1 MPAEKHGGLSAAI
14 WMMICCLLPIMA
26 IYVLKAMGVVVSPM
40 ILLLLMILCWLAMA
54 GHMSKGGHAHD
65 HGNSNAK
72 EVADSESG
80 DEVDDELID
89 TSEVFGSTHVKR
101 FGPAR
106 VIEGELLKE
115 PEAAFQQVK
124 ERLAEQ
130 DVTPILQEDE
140 YGQARLVLLPGSSE
154 DKRPNRGPLIHW
166 VLFIATIAT
175 TTWAGAL
182 HQGVNLLQ
190 EPGRFAIGLPYSLTL
205 MLILGA
211 HELGHY
217 FAARAHGVKVTL
229 PYFIPVPFALGTFGA
244 FISMKSLPADR
255 RALFDVAVAGPLAGL
270 VFAIPALWFG
280 LGQSQIV
287 EATGEPAVMMMHH
300 GTEVGSSV
308 LFAFIAKLALGEAIS
323 QGHDI
328 LLHPLAFAGWLGLI
342 VTALNLLPIGQ
353 LDGGHISDAMFGI
366 RRSTAISTVA
376 LFALLF
382 LGLFVWSGLLIWALI
397 AFFLAGSKGIASQN
411 DLVPLGA
418 GRYSLGVASL
428 VILFLILIPVPHA
441 FYESLGIHCPYL

>member
-1 MPAEKHGGLSAAI
+1 
-14 WMMICCLLPIMA
+14 MMICCLLPIMA
-26 IYVLKAMGVVVSPM
+26 IYALAAMGVVISPM

-54 GHMSKGGHAHD
+54 GHMSDGGHVHEQED
-65 HGNSNAK
+65 QNGNQVP
-72 EVADSESG
+72 ESEA
-80 DEVDDELID
+80 DDEGGEELVD
-89 TSEVFGSTHVKR
+89 RSGVFGRSHVRR
-101 FGPAR
+101 FGSAS
-106 VIEGELLKE
+106 VIEGDLLGE

-124 ERLAEQ
+124 ERLAGQ

-140 YGQARLVLLPGSSE
+140 YGQARLVLLPGSME
-154 DKRPNRGPLIHW
+154 DGRPNRGPLIHW
-166 VLFIATIAT
+166 ALFIATIAT

-182 HQGVNLLQ
+182 HQGINLLQ

-229 PYFIPVPFALGTFGA
+229 PFFIPVPFALGTFGA
-244 FISMKSLPADR
+244 FISMKSLPSDR

-270 VFAIPALWFG
+270 FFAIPALWFG

-287 EATGEPAVMMMHH
+287 EATGEPAVTMMHH

-308 LFAFIAKLALGEAIS
+308 LFAFIANLALGDAIS

-366 RRSTAISTVA
+366 RRSAAISTVA

-382 LGLFVWSGLLIWALI
+382 LGLFVWSGLLMWALI

-411 DLVPLGA
+411 DLVPLEA
-418 GRYSLGVASL
+418 GRYSVGVASF